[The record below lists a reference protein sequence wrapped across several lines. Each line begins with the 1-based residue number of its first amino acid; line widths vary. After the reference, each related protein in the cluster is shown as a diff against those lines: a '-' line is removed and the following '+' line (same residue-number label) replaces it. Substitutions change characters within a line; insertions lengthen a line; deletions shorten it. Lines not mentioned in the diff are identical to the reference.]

1 VGSEVSGNIWS
12 QLLHKKSAVV
22 GIVIIIL
29 SSLLSILAYIII
41 PDKTNNANEQISEI
55 ALQSPLYSTELLK
68 IKRNLAYEEQS
79 WIEKITNGLGARY
92 DYIPIDSFSTTV
104 NELVIKTKSGKRQYH
119 KLWNILH
126 AVDAIVDTEGDSY
139 TIIDYAV
146 DRVTM
151 NKEEAVN
158 KIRREN
164 IVSRR
169 FYFGTDRYGRD
180 ILSRIILGLR
190 VSLIVGLL
198 GVIISLTVGLF
209 LGLVSGYNKGII
221 DDIVMWL
228 INTVWSIP
236 TVLLVFAI
244 VIALGRSINVIFLA
258 VGLTLWVDVARIVRG
273 QVLELR
279 EEQFVVAAKSLGY
292 KPLRIM
298 FVHILP
304 NLVGP
309 LLVICA
315 SNFAIA
321 ILLEAGLSYLG
332 FGVQAPTPSL
342 GNMLNENYA
351 FALGGKVFIAI
362 IPAIVIML
370 LVLSFNLA
378 GNGLRDVFDVKS
390 KT

>member
-55 ALQSPLYSTELLK
+55 ALQSPMYSTDLLK
-68 IKRNLAYEEQS
+68 IKRNLAYEEQN

-104 NELVIKTKSGKRQYH
+104 NELVITTKSGKRQYH

-126 AVDAIVDTEGDSY
+126 AVDAILDTEGDSY
-139 TIIDYAV
+139 TIIDYAAG
-146 DRVTM
+146 RVTM

-209 LGLVSGYNKGII
+209 LGLVSGYSRGII

-279 EEQFVVAAKSLGY
+279 EEQFLVAAKSLGY

>member
-1 VGSEVSGNIWS
+1 MSSDKKKNIWS
-12 QLLHKKSAVV
+12 QLIQKKSAVL
-22 GIVIIIL
+22 GITIIVVF
-29 SSLLSILAYIII
+29 SLLSILAYIIV
-41 PDKTNNANEQISEI
+41 PDNTNNANEQISGI
-55 ALQSPLYSTELLK
+55 ALKSPLYKTKMLK
-68 IKRNLAYEEQS
+68 IKRNIAYEDQN
-79 WIEKITNGLGARY
+79 WFDQIVNGTNALY
-92 DYIPIDSFSTTV
+92 DYIPITDISYSEDDVVISTT
-104 NELVIKTKSGKRQYH
+104 TGKSMYYKY
-119 KLWNILH
+119 WNILH
-126 AVDAIVDTEGDSY
+126 AVEEIDNTEGANY
-139 TIIDYAV
+139 TIEDY
-146 DRVTM
+146 
-151 NKEEAVN
+151 KEGSITLSKTAAKNIIAED
-158 KIRREN
+158 N
-164 IVSRR
+164 IVARR

-180 ILSRIILGLR
+180 IFSRIILGLR

-198 GVIISLTVGLF
+198 GVIISLIVGLF
-209 LGLVSGYNKGII
+209 LGMISGYNKGII

-244 VIALGRSINVIFLA
+244 VIALGRSINVIYLA

-351 FALGGKVFIAI
+351 YALGGKVFIAI

-378 GNGLRDVFDVKS
+378 GNGLRDIFDVKS

>member
-1 VGSEVSGNIWS
+1 MGSEVSGNIWS

-209 LGLVSGYNKGII
+209 LGLISGYSRGII

-279 EEQFVVAAKSLGY
+279 EEQFLVAAKSLGY